1 MGAVLDGASGY
12 GLVGM
17 ILEGRW
23 RMSLDGRW
31 VRRWGRVWKRLF
43 LMV

>member
-1 MGAVLDGASGY
+1 MGAVLDGASGN

-23 RMSLDGRW
+23 GMSLDGRW
-31 VRRWGRVWKRLF
+31 VR
-43 LMV
+43 